1 MTCDVNNIGLEI
13 RLIKLLQHGLCLSLI
28 LSTGFELKKKLA
40 GQHSFIFLIII
51 SKSYPGHGPPGPAG
65 SAVYVY
71 KYTRLTQ
78 TTEKVGLLMDYYLNS
93 RLILL
98 INGERH
104 SAPICYFKTKF

>member
-13 RLIKLLQHGLCLSLI
+13 PLIKLLQHGLCLSLI

-65 SAVYVY
+65 SAVYDIDYITVIV
-71 KYTRLTQ
+71 TPIEILEAPAPFTD
-78 TTEKVGLLMDYYLNS
+78 GL
-93 RLILL
+93 IT
-98 INGERH
+98 
-104 SAPICYFKTKF
+104 P